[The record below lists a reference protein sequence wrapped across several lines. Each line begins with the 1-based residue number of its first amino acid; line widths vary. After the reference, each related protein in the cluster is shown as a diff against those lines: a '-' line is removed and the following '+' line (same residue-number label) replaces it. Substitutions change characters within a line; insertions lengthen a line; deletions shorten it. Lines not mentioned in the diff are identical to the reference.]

1 MQEVA
6 RPAPHSPCRYPG
18 YRVTTTVSRSQRHA
32 CPLQTTLHASATRG
46 KFGNCYL
53 IKFLLYL
60 EPISNANTLR
70 IKILQLKHR
79 YSSVTQ
85 SVLPD
90 QQHQH
95 YRESVRQAESA
106 SAPDMLNLSLHLTY
120 NPQEQLST
128 GGLRSSEVQVSPWP
142 ARLSNISFASLS
154 LSPLQS
160 PFPSLPHL
168 LWHGADHL
176 RSLPRMQIPGPNP
189 EMQHPR
195 VCIAKKWSR
204 GS

>member
-6 RPAPHSPCRYPG
+6 RPASHSPCRYPG
-18 YRVTTTVSRSQRHA
+18 YWVTTTASRSQHHA
-32 CPLQTTLHASATRG
+32 CPLRSTLHASATRG

-60 EPISNANTLR
+60 EPISNANALQ
-70 IKILQLKHR
+70 IKTLQLKHR
-79 YSSVTQ
+79 HSSVTQ

-95 YRESVRQAESA
+95 YQESVRQAELA
-106 SAPDMLNLSLHLTY
+106 SAPDMLNLSLHLTH

-142 ARLSNISFASLS
+142 APLANVSFASLS

-160 PFPSLPHL
+160 PFPLLPHL
-168 LWHGADHL
+168 LWPFIF
-176 RSLPRMQIPGPNP
+176 SMEQIT
-189 EMQHPR
+189 
-195 VCIAKKWSR
+195 
-204 GS
+204 